1 MNDPSSLLLD
11 KATRDELWRYTTAAI
26 DDYAN
31 RVNTVPVSR
40 VPHPEAVRSSIRRF
54 EFDHPVDP
62 LAAVDFAV
70 QGLWQHQTHTPHPR
84 YFGLFNPAPTTMSII
99 ADALVAAFNPQL
111 AVWGHNPFAVEI
123 EQHLIRAFGSRFGYE
138 PSHTDG
144 TFTSGGSEANHTALL
159 CALVH
164 AFPQF
169 AQEGVRGFAAQPVLY
184 VTDQSHHSI
193 IRAARFCGLGSGVA
207 HSVPT
212 DKHYRMDVKALSAL
226 IQRDRAAG
234 LAPFMIVA
242 TGGTTNSGIV
252 DPIAAIADVA
262 AKEGLWLHVDAAW
275 GGAAAFVPDLRPLL
289 EGIERAD
296 SITFDAH
303 KWLSVPMAAGLFL
316 TRHTDILERSFSITA
331 DYIPRDT
338 AEMDVVDPYK
348 RSLQT
353 SRRFIGLKVFLSL
366 AVAGWPGYEET
377 IKHHTEMGSLLRHE
391 LGSARWQVV
400 NDTELPVVCFVDEDH
415 PQGKTA
421 PYLEAIAR
429 SVVSSGRAWISTTH
443 LDESTPVLRACIT
456 NYRTKPRD
464 IRALVEA
471 LNTARQG
478 IHQ

>member
-1 MNDPSSLLLD
+1 MD
-11 KATRDELWRYTTAAI
+11 
-26 DDYAN
+26 
-31 RVNTVPVSR
+31 
-40 VPHPEAVRSSIRRF
+40 
-54 EFDHPVDP
+54 
-62 LAAVDFAV
+62 V
-70 QGLWQHQTHTPHPR
+70 QGL
-84 YFGLFNPAPTTMSII
+84 L
-99 ADALVAAFNPQL
+99 
-111 AVWGHNPFAVEI
+111 
-123 EQHLIRAFGSRFGYE
+123 
-138 PSHTDG
+138 
-144 TFTSGGSEANHTALL
+144 
-159 CALVH
+159 
-164 AFPQF
+164 
-169 AQEGVRGFAAQPVLY
+169 
-184 VTDQSHHSI
+184 
-193 IRAARFCGLGSGVA
+193 
-207 HSVPT
+207 
-212 DKHYRMDVKALSAL
+212 AL

-242 TGGTTNSGIV
+242 TGGTTNAGIV

-275 GGAAAFVPDLRPLL
+275 GGAAAFVPELRPLL
-289 EGIERAD
+289 DGIEHAD

-316 TRHTDILERSFSITA
+316 TRHTDILERSFSIKA

-338 AEMDVVDPYK
+338 VEMDVVDPYK

-366 AVAGWPGYEET
+366 AVAGWRGYEEA
-377 IKHHTEMGSLLRHE
+377 IKHHTEMGNLLRHE
-391 LGSARWQVV
+391 LGSAHWQVV
-400 NDTELPVVCFVDEDH
+400 NDTELPVVCFVEEDH
-415 PQGKTA
+415 PQGRTA

-471 LNTARQG
+471 LNAARQG